1 MTLILGFVT
10 GIVTF
15 AIVRVLIGCLY
26 TVRPDQRAVVT
37 SFGAVQRL
45 QEKAAPPPLSSDE
58 KERYEYPQVRVVGPG
73 GPYFKFP
80 WQRVH
85 KVSVA
90 TQAVD
95 LSWDPTKSQ
104 DTIEAVTKD
113 NLTTGV
119 NGQIRYRVSENNLY
133 PYLFGVASPL
143 EHVMGYFVSVLRERI
158 ANFVDPKG
166 QSLLADAEIDETGKA
181 TLQTSAV
188 ELSEGVSINDLRK
201 NLPLLN
207 QYMEEQCRSTT
218 GRYGIELD
226 AALITEIDPP
236 REVDR
241 ALSAINSTRNQVAAD
256 ISTARADAEQ
266 QITMSARAV
275 EIATNNAQ
283 AEVAPLR
290 ELAKTLATIKTEGG
304 SACLKSY
311 LRNLRVPLYQRADR
325 IVPGSDP
332 QRSERRDGIM
342 FFVPGFVAGLLF
354 LPILLGLSRFFG
366 LYTCVKECES
376 HVFTL
381 FGKVIGTIDKPGLQ
395 FPTNSLWSQ
404 SGADSVFW

>member
-1 MTLILGFVT
+1 MYTLIAFGFGVSLYA
-10 GIVTF
+10 V
-15 AIVRVLIGCLY
+15 VRILVGCLY
-26 TVRPDQRAVVT
+26 TVSPDQRAVVT
-37 SFGAVQRL
+37 TFGAAQTLPTTTEPGMVDGEPEDPDEQQRY
-45 QEKAAPPPLSSDE
+45 A
-58 KERYEYPQVRVVGPG
+58 YPQVQVIGPG

-95 LSWDPTKSQ
+95 LSWDPSKAQS
-104 DTIEAVTKD
+104 TIEAVTKD

-119 NGQIRYRVSENNLY
+119 NGQIRYRISENNLY

-158 ANFVDPKG
+158 ANFTDPKG
-166 QSLLADAEIDETGKA
+166 QGLLTEEETVDAEAAEGTE
-181 TLQTSAV
+181 SAV

-207 QYMEEQCRSTT
+207 QYMEQQCRSTT
-218 GRYGIELD
+218 TRYGIELD

-236 REVDR
+236 AQVDR

-283 AEVAPLR
+283 AEVAPLQ
-290 ELAKTLATIKTEGG
+290 ELAGTLDAIKKEGG
-304 SACLKSY
+304 SECLKAY
-311 LRNLRVPLYQRADR
+311 LRNSKVPLFKRAGR
-325 IVPGSDP
+325 IVHAVAANAPGAN
-332 QRSERRDGIM
+332 Q
-342 FFVPGFVAGLLF
+342 
-354 LPILLGLSRFFG
+354 
-366 LYTCVKECES
+366 
-376 HVFTL
+376 
-381 FGKVIGTIDKPGLQ
+381 
-395 FPTNSLWSQ
+395 
-404 SGADSVFW
+404 

>member
-1 MTLILGFVT
+1 MSFILGLMM
-10 GIVTF
+10 GIIIYSF
-15 AIVRVLIGCLY
+15 FRCIVGGFY
-26 TVRPDQRAVVT
+26 TVSPDQRAIVT
-37 SFGAVQRL
+37 SFGKAQRL
-45 QEKAAPPPLSSDE
+45 EGMQVTSGDTDSDGLSDE
-58 KERYEYPQVRVVGPG
+58 EHQRYEYPQVRVVGPG
-73 GPYFKFP
+73 GPYFKLP
-80 WQRVH
+80 WQDVH

-95 LSWDPTKSQ
+95 LSWDPSKAQ

-113 NLTTGV
+113 NLTTGI
-119 NGQIRYRVSENNLY
+119 NGQLRYRISESNLY

-143 EHVMGYFVSVLRERI
+143 EHVMGYFVSVLRERV

-166 QSLLADAEIDETGKA
+166 QTLLVDADVDEDAGE
-181 TLQTSAV
+181 QTSPAID
-188 ELSEGVSINDLRK
+188 LSEGVSINDLRK

-236 REVDR
+236 GEVDR

-256 ISTARADAEQ
+256 LSTARADSEQ

-290 ELAKTLATIKTEGG
+290 ELAQTLTEIKKEGG
-304 SACLKSY
+304 SSCLQAY
-311 LRNLRVPLYQRADR
+311 LRNARIPLYSVARRVIQTTQADT
-325 IVPGSDP
+325 G
-332 QRSERRDGIM
+332 G
-342 FFVPGFVAGLLF
+342 
-354 LPILLGLSRFFG
+354 
-366 LYTCVKECES
+366 
-376 HVFTL
+376 
-381 FGKVIGTIDKPGLQ
+381 
-395 FPTNSLWSQ
+395 
-404 SGADSVFW
+404 

>member
-1 MTLILGFVT
+1 MEVFVFLLGILFYVT
-10 GIVTF
+10 
-15 AIVRVLIGCLY
+15 AKVLIGCLY

-37 SFGAVQRL
+37 SFGAVQKLPRSGS
-45 QEKAAPPPLSSDE
+45 AAPQNDDELMTRDE

-73 GPYFKFP
+73 GPYFKMP
-80 WQRVH
+80 WQQAH

-90 TQAVD
+90 THAVD
-95 LSWDPTKSQ
+95 LSWDPSKSQ
-104 DTIEAVTKD
+104 STIEAVTKD

-119 NGQIRYRVSENNLY
+119 NGQIRYRISENNLY

-166 QSLLADAEIDETGKA
+166 QSLLAEAEIDEGGP
-181 TLQTSAV
+181 QSSAV

-236 REVDR
+236 AEVDR

-256 ISTARADAEQ
+256 ISTARADSEQ

-290 ELAKTLATIKTEGG
+290 ELADTLSAIKTEGG
-304 SACLKSY
+304 SDCLRAY
-311 LRNLRVPLYQRADR
+311 IRNLRVPLYRRAAR
-325 IVPGSDP
+325 IVH
-332 QRSERRDGIM
+332 SE
-342 FFVPGFVAGLLF
+342 
-354 LPILLGLSRFFG
+354 S
-366 LYTCVKECES
+366 
-376 HVFTL
+376 
-381 FGKVIGTIDKPGLQ
+381 TIENRKGNP
-395 FPTNSLWSQ
+395 S
-404 SGADSVFW
+404 

>member
-1 MTLILGFVT
+1 MSLVSGFLV
-10 GIVTF
+10 GIMAFVF
-15 AIVRVLIGCLY
+15 IRVLIGCLY

-45 QEKAAPPPLSSDE
+45 QEKASPPPLSSDE
-58 KERYEYPQVRVVGPG
+58 MGRYRYPQVRVIGPG

-80 WQRVH
+80 WQKVH

-95 LSWDPTKSQ
+95 LSWDPTKAQ
-104 DTIEAVTKD
+104 TTIEAVTKD

-119 NGQIRYRVSENNLY
+119 NGQIRYRISENNLY

-166 QSLLADAEIDETGKA
+166 QSLLADAELDKVEEPAG
-181 TLQTSAV
+181 QTSAV

-256 ISTARADAEQ
+256 ISTARADSEQ

-290 ELAKTLATIKTEGG
+290 ELAKTLTAIKAEGG

-311 LRNLRVPLYQRADR
+311 LRNLRVPLYHRANR
-325 IVPGSDP
+325 IVQVPDH
-332 QRSERRDGIM
+332 SEKNGGM
-342 FFVPGFVAGLLF
+342 A
-354 LPILLGLSRFFG
+354 
-366 LYTCVKECES
+366 
-376 HVFTL
+376 
-381 FGKVIGTIDKPGLQ
+381 
-395 FPTNSLWSQ
+395 
-404 SGADSVFW
+404 

>member
-1 MTLILGFVT
+1 MIAFV
-10 GIVTF
+10 
-15 AIVRVLIGCLY
+15 IVRVLIGCLY

-37 SFGAVQRL
+37 SFGAVQKL
-45 QEKAAPPPLSSDE
+45 QAKAAPPPLSDDE
-58 KERYEYPQVRVVGPG
+58 MERYHYPQVRVVGPG
-73 GPYFKFP
+73 GPYFKMP

-95 LSWDPTKSQ
+95 LSWDPTKAQ
-104 DTIEAVTKD
+104 TTIEAVTKD

-119 NGQIRYRVSENNLY
+119 NGQIRYRISENNLY

-166 QSLLADAEIDETGKA
+166 QSLLTDAAIDEGA
-181 TLQTSAV
+181 EAGLQTSAV

-256 ISTARADAEQ
+256 ISTARADSEQ

-290 ELAKTLATIKTEGG
+290 ELAKTLTTIKAEGG

-311 LRNLRVPLYQRADR
+311 LRNLRVPLYQRAER
-325 IVPGSDP
+325 IVQGANH
-332 QRSERRDGIM
+332 SERNGGM
-342 FFVPGFVAGLLF
+342 A
-354 LPILLGLSRFFG
+354 
-366 LYTCVKECES
+366 
-376 HVFTL
+376 
-381 FGKVIGTIDKPGLQ
+381 
-395 FPTNSLWSQ
+395 
-404 SGADSVFW
+404 

>member
-1 MTLILGFVT
+1 MSDLIWFVF
-10 GIVTF
+10 GIAGYAAVK
-15 AIVRVLIGCLY
+15 ILPGCLY
-26 TVRPDQRAVVT
+26 TVSPDQRAVKT
-37 SFGAVQRL
+37 RFGAAERL
-45 QEKAAPPPLSSDE
+45 PMVAESPDIALPIDPSLTEDE
-58 KERYEYPQVRVVGPG
+58 RKRYQYPQVRVIGPG
-73 GPYFKFP
+73 GPYFKLP
-80 WQRVH
+80 WESVY

-95 LSWDPTKSQ
+95 ISWDPSKKQ

-119 NGQIRYRVSENNLY
+119 NGQIRYRISENNLY
-133 PYLFGVASPL
+133 AYLFGVSRPL

-166 QSLLADAEIDETGKA
+166 QSLLDGSGLESESNPAEPSGAGEMGKG
-181 TLQTSAV
+181 SAV

-236 REVDR
+236 PEVDR

-283 AEVAPLR
+283 AEVAPLQ
-290 ELAKTLATIKTEGG
+290 ELAGTLTVIKKEGG
-304 SACLKSY
+304 SGVLKAY
-311 LRNLRVPLYQRADR
+311 LRNARVPL
-325 IVPGSDP
+325 
-332 QRSERRDGIM
+332 
-342 FFVPGFVAGLLF
+342 
-354 LPILLGLSRFFG
+354 
-366 LYTCVKECES
+366 
-376 HVFTL
+376 
-381 FGKVIGTIDKPGLQ
+381 FGKAGRMVMTESKRI
-395 FPTNSLWSQ
+395 
-404 SGADSVFW
+404 

>member
-1 MTLILGFVT
+1 MEVFAFFFGVLAYVSLRILV
-10 GIVTF
+10 
-15 AIVRVLIGCLY
+15 GCLY

-45 QEKAAPPPLSSDE
+45 QEHTPTPDLSGDE
-58 KERYEYPQVRVVGPG
+58 MERYEYPQVQVIGPG
-73 GPYFKFP
+73 GPYFKLP
-80 WQRVH
+80 WMRVH

-95 LSWDPTKSQ
+95 LSWDPSKAQT
-104 DTIEAVTKD
+104 TIEAVTKD

-119 NGQIRYRVSENNLY
+119 NGQIRYRISESNLY

-166 QSLLADAEIDETGKA
+166 HSLLSDEEEAGT
-181 TLQTSAV
+181 QTSAV

-201 NLPLLN
+201 NLPLIN

-236 REVDR
+236 PAVDH

-256 ISTARADAEQ
+256 ISTARADSEQ

-275 EIATNNAQ
+275 ESATNNAQ

-290 ELAKTLATIKTEGG
+290 ELAGTMMTIKAEGG
-304 SACLKSY
+304 SSCLKAY
-311 LRNLRVPLYQRADR
+311 LRNLRIPLYRRADR
-325 IVPGSDP
+325 ILHV
-332 QRSERRDGIM
+332 
-342 FFVPGFVAGLLF
+342 
-354 LPILLGLSRFFG
+354 
-366 LYTCVKECES
+366 ES
-376 HVFTL
+376 NTDAT
-381 FGKVIGTIDKPGLQ
+381 KIGGNQ
-395 FPTNSLWSQ
+395 
-404 SGADSVFW
+404 

>member
-1 MTLILGFVT
+1 MIIFGFFV
-10 GIVTF
+10 GIIGYAV
-15 AIVRVLIGCLY
+15 VRMLIGCLY
-26 TVRPDQRAVVT
+26 TVRPDQRAIVT
-37 SFGAVQRL
+37 SFGAVQKL
-45 QEKAAPPPLSSDE
+45 QEKAPPPPLTGDE
-58 KERYEYPQVRVVGPG
+58 RERYEYPQVRVVGPG
-73 GPYFKFP
+73 GPYFKLP
-80 WQRVH
+80 WQKVH

-95 LSWDPTKSQ
+95 LSWDPSKAQ

-119 NGQIRYRVSENNLY
+119 NGQIRYRISENNLY
-133 PYLFGVASPL
+133 AYLFGVASPL

-166 QSLLADAEIDETGKA
+166 QSLLAEGEIEEGKA
-181 TLQTSAV
+181 TGVQSSAV

-201 NLPLLN
+201 NLPLIN

-256 ISTARADAEQ
+256 ISTARADSEQ

-290 ELAKTLATIKTEGG
+290 ELANTLATVKAEGG
-304 SACLKSY
+304 SPCLKAY
-311 LRNLRVPLYQRADR
+311 LRNLRVPLYRRADR
-325 IVPGSDP
+325 IVRVETNNA
-332 QRSERRDGIM
+332 QNR
-342 FFVPGFVAGLLF
+342 
-354 LPILLGLSRFFG
+354 
-366 LYTCVKECES
+366 
-376 HVFTL
+376 
-381 FGKVIGTIDKPGLQ
+381 GT
-395 FPTNSLWSQ
+395 
-404 SGADSVFW
+404 A

>member
-1 MTLILGFVT
+1 MITYLGLGLVT
-10 GIVTF
+10 GIAGF
-15 AIVRVLIGCLY
+15 AVIRILIGCLY

-37 SFGAVQRL
+37 SFGAVQKL
-45 QEKAAPPPLSSDE
+45 TEKTAPPPMTHDE
-58 KERYEYPQVRVVGPG
+58 MERYDYPQVRVIGPG

-80 WQRVH
+80 WQKVH

-104 DTIEAVTKD
+104 STIESVTKD

-119 NGQIRYRVSENNLY
+119 NGQIRYRVSEENLY

-166 QSLLADAEIDETGKA
+166 QGLLADTELEDDESE
-181 TLQTSAV
+181 LQSSAV

-283 AEVAPLR
+283 AEVAPLE
-290 ELAKTLATIKTEGG
+290 ELAKTLTAIKNEGG
-304 SACLKSY
+304 SGCLKSY
-311 LRNLRVPLYQRADR
+311 LRNLRVPLYMKAEKVVQ
-325 IVPGSDP
+325 VSK
-332 QRSERRDGIM
+332 QQ
-342 FFVPGFVAGLLF
+342 AG
-354 LPILLGLSRFFG
+354 
-366 LYTCVKECES
+366 E
-376 HVFTL
+376 
-381 FGKVIGTIDKPGLQ
+381 
-395 FPTNSLWSQ
+395 
-404 SGADSVFW
+404 

>member
-1 MTLILGFVT
+1 MLPTLGFLA
-10 GIVTF
+10 GIV
-15 AIVRVLIGCLY
+15 AYLVIRVLIGCLY

-37 SFGAVQRL
+37 SFGAVQKL
-45 QEKAAPPPLSSDE
+45 QEKAAPPALSVDE
-58 KERYEYPQVRVVGPG
+58 KERYEYPQVRVIGPG
-73 GPYFKFP
+73 GPYFKMP

-95 LSWDPTKSQ
+95 LSWDPTKQQS
-104 DTIEAVTKD
+104 TIEAVTKD

-119 NGQIRYRVSENNLY
+119 NGQIRYRISENNLY

-166 QSLLADAEIDETGKA
+166 QSLLADAEIEQTGETGE
-181 TLQTSAV
+181 QTSAV

-236 REVDR
+236 KEVDR

-256 ISTARADAEQ
+256 ISTARADSEQ

-290 ELAKTLATIKTEGG
+290 ELAKTLTTIKGEGG
-304 SACLKSY
+304 SACLNSY
-311 LRNLRVPLYQRADR
+311 LRNLRVPLYQRAKR
-325 IVPGSDP
+325 IVQTASNNVTKG
-332 QRSERRDGIM
+332 
-342 FFVPGFVAGLLF
+342 
-354 LPILLGLSRFFG
+354 
-366 LYTCVKECES
+366 
-376 HVFTL
+376 
-381 FGKVIGTIDKPGLQ
+381 GTE
-395 FPTNSLWSQ
+395 
-404 SGADSVFW
+404 

>member
-1 MTLILGFVT
+1 MEI
-10 GIVTF
+10 F
-15 AIVRVLIGCLY
+15 AFLAGLVLYAAARVLIGCLY
-26 TVRPDQRAVVT
+26 TIRPDQRAVVT
-37 SFGAVQRL
+37 SFGAVETLAGSSRA
-45 QEKAAPPPLSSDE
+45 EPVETDAAMTGDDR
-58 KERYEYPQVRVVGPG
+58 ERYQYPQVRVIGPG
-73 GPYFKFP
+73 GPYFKLP
-80 WQRVH
+80 WQQVH

-95 LSWDPTKSQ
+95 LSWDPSKQ
-104 DTIEAVTKD
+104 QNTIEAVTKD

-119 NGQIRYRVSENNLY
+119 NGQIRYRVSERNLY

-166 QSLLADAEIDETGKA
+166 QKLLADDEFAGSGTQG
-181 TLQTSAV
+181 TAV

-207 QYMEEQCRSTT
+207 QYMEEQCRTTT

-236 REVDR
+236 SEVDR

-256 ISTARADAEQ
+256 ISTARADSEQ

-290 ELAKTLATIKTEGG
+290 ELADTLKRIKAEGG
-304 SACLKSY
+304 SACLRAY
-311 LRNLRVPLYQRADR
+311 LRNLRVPLYKRADR
-325 IVPGSDP
+325 VVHTESIG
-332 QRSERRDGIM
+332 Q
-342 FFVPGFVAGLLF
+342 AG
-354 LPILLGLSRFFG
+354 G
-366 LYTCVKECES
+366 
-376 HVFTL
+376 
-381 FGKVIGTIDKPGLQ
+381 
-395 FPTNSLWSQ
+395 
-404 SGADSVFW
+404 GAA